1 MTTKRGGRLALG
13 IQLGRFRA
21 LLLETP
27 RLTYAEIGQRLGCS
41 GVTVAA
47 RAAELGLQRSLRRG
61 RVPAAASQ
69 AGAGDCAH
77 PSVRTA
83 ESGFIRPPTL
93 AQLMARR

>member
-1 MTTKRGGRLALG
+1 MTTRRGGRPALG
-13 IQLGRFRA
+13 IPLGRFRA

-47 RAAELGLQRSLRRG
+47 RAVELGLQRGLR

-69 AGAGDCAH
+69 AGACACAH

-83 ESGFIRPPTL
+83 EGGFIRPPTL